1 MNIEP
6 IYRDYYCSLSQKN
19 CALLLQSLAITGGS
33 ITSNFTL
40 HRSFPEEKI
49 GRWEMH
55 FRLEFGNQESL
66 DNFHALGLQTTK
78 AERVWIAM

>member
-1 MNIEP
+1 MNIKP
-6 IYRDYYCSLSQKN
+6 IYRDYCCSLSQKN

-40 HRSFPEEKI
+40 HGGFPEKKI

-55 FRLEFGNQESL
+55 FRLRFRNQESL
-66 DNFHALGLQTTK
+66 DNFHALGLQTTEP
-78 AERVWIAM
+78 ERIAM